1 MRGGGVALSSNQYFG
16 FYSKAGWV
24 AVTPGVRPDHFP
36 PDMDYWSKVLEEID
50 LQAPDLGLRI
60 VVTWDWRSVEI
71 EGSDVVVVNL
81 GAEPPFR
88 PMYVKRVLA
97 TFRSVAWKPIE
108 TVSGMTRFDSMAL
121 SAVLK
126 YLYNLKRHLQG
137 ERRIVGDLRGHCF
150 DVPLGVWKWED
161 AEPKPMAERSIDLV
175 FLGSIDVKNDVSS
188 LRNRLAPKTQ
198 GRDDMVRNVERLQ
211 SKRPDLTIQMGF
223 ADGFG
228 KDVPGMAKSYTE
240 TLADTRLGLHPIG
253 RNPESFRFFELV
265 RMGSIPVSHLL
276 PARDHY
282 EGNPAVF
289 MDRFDKLERTID
301 ALYADPVALQKRSDD
316 CLAYYDRMISPA
328 AIARR
333 MVEKIRSVRSR

>member
-1 MRGGGVALSSNQYFG
+1 MSQNQYFG

-24 AVTPGVRPDHFP
+24 SVEPGVRPEGFP
-36 PDMDYWSKVLEEID
+36 SDMDYWTRVMAEIET
-50 LQAPDLGLRI
+50 QAPELGLRF
-60 VVTWDWRSVEI
+60 VVTWDWKQVEI
-71 EGSDVVVVNL
+71 TGDDVVVVNL

-88 PMYVKRVLA
+88 PMYVKKVLA

-108 TVSGMTRFDSMAL
+108 TVSGMTRFDTMAL

-126 YLYNLKRHLQG
+126 YFYNLKRHIQG
-137 ERRIVGDLRGHCF
+137 ERQIVGDLPGHCF

-161 AEPKPMAERSIDLV
+161 AEPKLMKDRSIDLV

-188 LRNRLAPKTQ
+188 LRNKIAPKTQ
-198 GRDDMVRNVERLQ
+198 GRNDMVLNVERLQ
-211 SKRPDLTIQMGF
+211 ARRPDLKIQMGF
-223 ADGFG
+223 ADSFG
-228 KDVPGMAKSYTE
+228 KDVPGMTKSYTE

-276 PARDHY
+276 PAREHY

-289 MDRFDKLERTID
+289 LDRFDKLERTID
-301 ALYADPVALQKRSDD
+301 ALYADSGALQARSDA
-316 CLAYYDRMISPA
+316 CLAYYENMISPA

-333 MVEKIRSVRSR
+333 MIGKIASVRS